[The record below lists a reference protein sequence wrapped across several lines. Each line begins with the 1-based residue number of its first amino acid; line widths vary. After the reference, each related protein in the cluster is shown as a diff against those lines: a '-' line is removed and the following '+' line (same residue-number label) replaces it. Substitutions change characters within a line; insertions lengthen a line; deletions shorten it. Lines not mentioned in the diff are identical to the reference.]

1 MPRAGAHPG
10 QPALVQAVAPGVV
23 PLLVLAPVPVPVLV
37 LELLPVLAQV
47 RALVLERLGAVPHR

>member
-1 MPRAGAHPG
+1 M
-10 QPALVQAVAPGVV
+10 QAVAPGVV
-23 PLLVLAPVPVPVLV
+23 PLLALAPVPVPVLV